1 MFSYLYP
8 DWPMLTLKFKY
19 SLLVVIFFLFD
30 SCGIIIPSKNEPKA
44 KFCYFAMKDAS
55 INYKGTEEGI
65 LRIEIELGTSENKY
79 VSKYFQ
85 QNFEKPIRKI
95 DLSKMDTSLLKKNYV
110 AIKIWDKSLVI
121 EDFNIYIKPL
131 DWHKSKIIYSRYSLR

>member
-1 MFSYLYP
+1 
-8 DWPMLTLKFKY
+8 MLTLKFKY
-19 SLLVVIFFLFD
+19 SLLVVIYFLFN
-30 SCGIIIPSKNEPKA
+30 SCGIIFPRRSEPKA
-44 KFCYFAMKDAS
+44 KFCYFDMKDAS

-65 LRIEIELGTSENKY
+65 LRIEIELGPSESKY
-79 VSKYFQ
+79 VSRYFQ
-85 QNFEKPIRKI
+85 QNFEEPIRRI

-110 AIKIWDKSLVI
+110 AIRIWDKSPVI